1 MAAVGLLCL
10 CLLVALVGSYP
21 LTDVISGSEGP
32 ISIPGSG
39 GIPKAEAMMEFK
51 ADRKYVVNPLCFS
64 KWVAV
69 PGCGIWI
76 LLNDLFVRSGH
87 PAKVVYYEAPS
98 NYYYY

>member
-1 MAAVGLLCL
+1 AVGLLCL

-39 GIPKAEAMMEFK
+39 GIPRAEAMMEFK
-51 ADRKYVVNPLCFS
+51 ADTKNDI
-64 KWVAV
+64 V
-69 PGCGIWI
+69 PPCSLKSVFIPGYGIW
-76 LLNDLFVRSGH
+76 LLWKDLFVRSGQ
-87 PAKVVYYEAPS
+87 PAKVVYYEAPN